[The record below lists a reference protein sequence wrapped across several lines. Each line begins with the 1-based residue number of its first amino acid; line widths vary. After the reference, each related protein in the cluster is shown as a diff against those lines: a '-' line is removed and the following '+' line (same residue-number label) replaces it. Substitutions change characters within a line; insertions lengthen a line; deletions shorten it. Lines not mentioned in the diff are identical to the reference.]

1 MNAKNLRCFL
11 KEMRMMKKKDSRWSR
26 RDFFKITGAAGI
38 GSLVGSIKNYA
49 HASNPSESINSD
61 APTVPTRPFG
71 KSGIDVSILS
81 LGGTYNLKS
90 RQLLLRQA
98 LKMGVTYW
106 DTANS
111 YSGGNS
117 ERGIG
122 KYFARYPEDRQK
134 VFLVTKSGASN
145 PDDLTG
151 HLHASLERMQTSYV
165 DLFFI
170 HGVSDVKDE
179 VNHPGIKK
187 WAERVKGEGKI
198 RLFGFSTHKNME
210 QCLLDGARLSW
221 IDGIMAS
228 YNYRLMNTPAMKKAA
243 DACIQAGI
251 GLTAMKTQA
260 TFFSNFY
267 SDVGKEDETASRLTE
282 QFMGKGYT
290 PEQAKLKAVWENPDI
305 ASICS
310 AMPNLTYLQANVAA
324 ALDKTNL
331 SSEDHRHLEKLAGD
345 TADGYC
351 AGCARLCE
359 SAITANIP
367 ISDVMRYLMYYHN
380 YGNRR
385 QATEKFMRLPQ
396 ISRRRLAESDYSRAE
411 MVCPQKIPIARFMQY
426 AATTFTGRDK
436 G

>member
-1 MNAKNLRCFL
+1 MNKT
-11 KEMRMMKKKDSRWSR
+11 KQHYSR

-38 GSLVGSIKNYA
+38 GTVLGSIDHTANA
-49 HASNPSESINSD
+49 TSDPESAASGLPVVPS
-61 APTVPTRPFG
+61 RPFG
-71 KSGIDVSILS
+71 KTGVKVSILS

-122 KYFARYPEDRQK
+122 KYFARYPEDRK
-134 VFLVTKSGASN
+134 KIFLVTKSRGSD
-145 PDDLTG
+145 PDGLSQ
-151 HLHASLERMQTSYV
+151 HLYTSLERMQTDYV

-170 HGVSDVKDE
+170 HAVSDVNDE
-179 VNHPGIKK
+179 VNRPEIKA
-187 WAERVKGEGKI
+187 WAKRARAEGRI
-198 RLFGFSTHKNME
+198 RFFGFSTHNNMA
-210 QCLLDGARLSW
+210 QCLMDGARLGW

-228 YNYRLMNTPAMKKAA
+228 YNYRLMNTPAMKQAA
-243 DACIQAGI
+243 EAVKQAGI

-260 TFFSNFY
+260 TWISNFY
-267 SDVGKEDETASRLTE
+267 SDVGKQNETASKLTE
-282 QFMGKGYT
+282 QFVARGFT
-290 PEQAKLKAVWENPDI
+290 PEQAKLKVVWENPGI

-324 ALDKTNL
+324 ALDKTRL
-331 SSEDHRHLEKLAGD
+331 SDADHNILNQYARETAG
-345 TADGYC
+345 GYC

-359 SAITANIP
+359 SVMAENIP
-367 ISDVMRYLMYYHN
+367 VSDVMRYLMYYHN
-380 YGNRR
+380 YGRRR
-385 QATEKFMRLPQ
+385 QAVRKFNNIPA
-396 ISRRRLAESDYSRAE
+396 IYRRRLASMDYSKAE
-411 MVCPQKIPIARFMQY
+411 RICPQNIPIASFMQY
-426 AATTFTGRDK
+426 AVKTFADQGQ

>member
-1 MNAKNLRCFL
+1 MNP
-11 KEMRMMKKKDSRWSR
+11 KDNSFSR

-38 GSLVGSIKNYA
+38 GSIAGSMANIA
-49 HASNPSESINSD
+49 RASDSSESG
-61 APTVPTRPFG
+61 APGLSKVPTRPFG
-71 KSGIDVSILS
+71 KTGVNVSILS

-117 ERGIG
+117 ELGIG
-122 KYFARYPEDRQK
+122 KYFARYPDDRRK
-134 VFLVTKSGASN
+134 VFLVTKSGSSD
-145 PDDLTG
+145 PDDLTAD
-151 HLHASLERMQTSYV
+151 LHASLERMQTSSV

-170 HGVSDVKDE
+170 HAVSDVRDE
-179 VNHPGIKK
+179 VDRPAIKA
-187 WAERVKGEGKI
+187 WAERAKGEGKI

-210 QCLLDGARLSW
+210 QCLLDASRLGW

-228 YNYRLMNTPAMKKAA
+228 YNYRLMNKPQMKMAA

-260 TFFSNFY
+260 TFLYNLY
-267 SDVGKEDETASRLTE
+267 SDVFREEESASRLTE
-282 QFMGKGYT
+282 QFMARGFT
-290 PEQAKLKAVWENPDI
+290 PEQAKLKAVWENPHI

-310 AMPNLTYLQANVAA
+310 NTPNLTYLQANVAA
-324 ALDKTNL
+324 ALNKTAL
-331 SSEDHRHLEKLAGD
+331 SFEDHRILNQYAAE
-345 TADGYC
+345 TACGYC

-359 SAITANIP
+359 SSVTADIP

-385 QATEKFMRLPQ
+385 QAAEKFGRILES
-396 ISRRRLAESDYSRAE
+396 SRRRLAEVDYSGAE
-411 MVCPQKIPIARFMQY
+411 RECPQNIPIGQFMQL
-426 AATTFTGRDK
+426 AVDTFSGGRK

>member
-1 MNAKNLRCFL
+1 M
-11 KEMRMMKKKDSRWSR
+11 EKKDHCSR

-38 GSLVGSIKNYA
+38 GSILGSMENTA
-49 HASNPSESINSD
+49 RASSASESD
-61 APTVPTRPFG
+61 TPGLQTVPTRPFG
-71 KSGIDVSILS
+71 KTGVKVSILS

-134 VFLVTKSGASN
+134 VFLVTKSGASD
-145 PDDLTG
+145 PDNMTQ
-151 HLHASLERMQTSYV
+151 HLYTSLERMKTSYI
-165 DLFFI
+165 DLFFM
-170 HGVSDVKDE
+170 HKVSDVKNK
-179 VNHPGIKK
+179 VNRQNIKA
-187 WAERVKGEGKI
+187 WAEKAKAEGKI
-198 RLFGFSTHKNME
+198 RFFGFSTHKNME
-210 QCLLDGARLSW
+210 QCLMDGARLGW
-221 IDGIMAS
+221 IDGIMTS
-228 YNYRLMNTPAMKKAA
+228 YNYRLMNTAAMQKAA
-243 DACIQAGI
+243 NACIQAGI

-260 TFFSNFY
+260 TFLSNFY
-267 SDVGKEDETASRLTE
+267 SDVGKGNETASKLTE
-282 QFMGKGYT
+282 QFIAKGYT
-290 PEQAKLKAVWENPDI
+290 PEQAKLKIVWENPDI

-324 ALDKTNL
+324 ALNKTRL
-331 SSEDHRHLEKLAGD
+331 SFENHRILNQYAGE
-345 TADGYC
+345 TAGGYC

-359 SAITANIP
+359 SAIAENIP
-367 ISDVMRYLMYYHN
+367 VSDVMRYLMYYHN

-385 QATEKFMRLPQ
+385 QAIEKFNKIPEINRQ
-396 ISRRRLAESDYSRAE
+396 RLATTDYSRAE
-411 MVCPQKIPIARFMQY
+411 RICPQKIPIAGYMQH
-426 AATTFTGRDK
+426 AVETFSGSRQ

>member
-1 MNAKNLRCFL
+1 
-11 KEMRMMKKKDSRWSR
+11 MKKKDQQYSR

-38 GSLVGSIKNYA
+38 GSILGSMENTAK
-49 HASNPSESINSD
+49 ASIASASDTPGLPS
-61 APTVPTRPFG
+61 VPTRPFG
-71 KSGIDVSILS
+71 KTGVDVSILS

-122 KYFARYPEDRQK
+122 KYFIRYPEDRKK
-134 VFLVTKSGASN
+134 VFLVSKSGASD
-145 PDDLTG
+145 PDGLSQQLYT
-151 HLHASLERMQTSYV
+151 SLQRLQTSYV

-170 HGVSDVKDE
+170 HGVSDVNDE
-179 VNHPGIKK
+179 VNHPEIKK
-187 WAERVKGEGKI
+187 WAEKAKADGKI
-198 RLFGFSTHKNME
+198 RFFGFSTHRNME
-210 QCLLDGARLSW
+210 QCLMAGARLGW

-228 YNYRLMNTPAMKKAA
+228 YNYRLMHTPAMKKAA

-260 TFFSNFY
+260 TFLSRFY
-267 SDVGKEDETASRLTE
+267 SDVGKGDETASKLTE
-282 QFMGKGYT
+282 QFIAKGYT
-290 PEQAKLKAVWENPDI
+290 PEQAKLKIVWENPDI

-324 ALDKTNL
+324 ALNKTKL
-331 SSEDHRHLEKLAGD
+331 SFEDHRLLNQYAGE
-345 TADGYC
+345 TASGYC

-359 SAITANIP
+359 SAIAENIP
-367 ISDVMRYLMYYHN
+367 VSDIMRYLMYYHN
-380 YGNRR
+380 YGNRW
-385 QATEKFMRLPQ
+385 QATEKFHKLPE
-396 ISRRRLAESDYSRAE
+396 ISRRRLVTTNYSKAES
-411 MVCPQKIPIARFMQY
+411 VCPQKIPIARFMRH
-426 AATTFTGRDK
+426 AVETFSDSHQG
-436 G
+436 

>member
-1 MNAKNLRCFL
+1 MDKKNHQC
-11 KEMRMMKKKDSRWSR
+11 SR

-38 GSLVGSIKNYA
+38 GSLVGSINN
-49 HASNPSESINSD
+49 HAQAADTSESVASD
-61 APTVPTRPFG
+61 TPAVPTRPFG
-71 KSGIDVSILS
+71 KSGVDVSILS

-98 LKMGVTYW
+98 LKLGVTYW

-122 KYFARYPEDRQK
+122 KYFAMYPEDRRK
-134 VFLVTKSGASN
+134 VFLVTKSGALD
-145 PDDLTG
+145 PGDLTED
-151 HLHASLERMQTSYV
+151 LDASLERMQTSYV

-170 HGVSDVKDE
+170 HAVSDVKDE
-179 VNHPGIKK
+179 INQPGIKK
-187 WAERVKGEGKI
+187 WAEKARGEGKI

-210 QCLLDGARLSW
+210 QCLLDASRLGW

-228 YNYRLMNTPAMKKAA
+228 YNYRLMHTPAMKKAS
-243 DACIQAGI
+243 DACIRAGI

-267 SDVGKEDETASRLTE
+267 SDVGKGSETASRLTE

-324 ALDKTNL
+324 AMGKTMLSAADHHILNL
-331 SSEDHRHLEKLAGD
+331 YAAE
-345 TADGYC
+345 TACGYC

-359 SAITANIP
+359 STIAADIP

-380 YGNRR
+380 YGCHR

-396 ISRRRLAESDYSRAE
+396 ISRRRLAEIDYSRAE
-411 MVCPQKIPIARFMQY
+411 KVCPQNIPIGQFMQY
-426 AATTFTGRDK
+426 AIDTFADDRRG
-436 G
+436 

>member
-1 MNAKNLRCFL
+1 L
-11 KEMRMMKKKDSRWSR
+11 KRKDNHLSR
-26 RDFFKITGAAGI
+26 RDFFRISGAAGI
-38 GSLVGSIKNYA
+38 GSIVGSMKKSA
-49 HASNPSESINSD
+49 RASQSSISNTAAS
-61 APTVPTRPFG
+61 TMIPTRPFG
-71 KSGIDVSILS
+71 KTGVNVSMLS

-122 KYFARYPEDRQK
+122 KYFARYPEDRPK
-134 VFLVTKSGASN
+134 VFLVTKSGSSD
-145 PDDLTG
+145 PDDLTED
-151 HLHASLERMQTSYV
+151 LHASLERMHTSYV

-170 HGVSDVKDE
+170 HAVSDVKDE
-179 VNHPGIKK
+179 VNRPGIKK
-187 WAERVKGEGKI
+187 WAERARGEGKI

-210 QCLLDGARLSW
+210 QCLLDASRLGW

-228 YNYRLMNTPAMKKAA
+228 YNYRLMNKAKMKKAA
-243 DACIQAGI
+243 DACVKAGI

-260 TFFSNFY
+260 TFLYNIY
-267 SDVGKEDETASRLTE
+267 SDVAREEKTASMLTE
-282 QFMGKGYT
+282 QFMDKGYT
-290 PEQAKLKAVWENPDI
+290 PEQARLKAVWDNPDI

-324 ALDKTNL
+324 ALGKTRL
-331 SSEDHRHLEKLAGD
+331 SFEDHRILNQYAGQ
-345 TADGYC
+345 TACGYC

-359 SAITANIP
+359 SAVAADIP

-385 QATEKFMRLPQ
+385 QAAAKFKRLPG
-396 ISRRRLAESDYSRAE
+396 ITRRCMADIDYSRAE
-411 MVCPQKIPIARFMQY
+411 RVCPQNIPIGHFMQY
-426 AATTFTGRDK
+426 AVDTFAGGRK

>member
-1 MNAKNLRCFL
+1 M
-11 KEMRMMKKKDSRWSR
+11 EKKDRCSR

-38 GSLVGSIKNYA
+38 GSILGSMDNSA
-49 HASNPSESINSD
+49 RASSASEPDTPGLPS
-61 APTVPTRPFG
+61 VPTRPFG
-71 KSGIDVSILS
+71 KTGVKVSILS

-90 RQLLLRQA
+90 RQLVLRQA

-134 VFLVTKSGASN
+134 VFLVTKSGASD
-145 PDDLTG
+145 PDNMTQ
-151 HLHASLERMQTSYV
+151 HLHTSLERMKTSYI
-165 DLFFI
+165 DLFFM
-170 HGVSDVKDE
+170 HKVSDVKNK
-179 VNHPGIKK
+179 VNRQNIRA
-187 WAERVKGEGKI
+187 WAERAKAEGKI
-198 RLFGFSTHKNME
+198 RFFGFSTHKNME
-210 QCLLDGARLSW
+210 QCLMDGARLGW
-221 IDGIMAS
+221 IDGIMTS
-228 YNYRLMNTPAMKKAA
+228 YNYRLMNTAAMQKAA
-243 DACIQAGI
+243 SACIQAGI

-260 TFFSNFY
+260 TFLSNFY
-267 SDVGKEDETASRLTE
+267 SDVGKGNETASKLTE
-282 QFMGKGYT
+282 QFIAKGFT
-290 PEQAKLKAVWENPDI
+290 PEQAKLKMVWENPDI

-324 ALDKTNL
+324 ALNKTRL
-331 SSEDHRHLEKLAGD
+331 SFEDHRILNQYAGE

-359 SAITANIP
+359 SAIAENIP
-367 ISDVMRYLMYYHN
+367 VSDVMRYLMYYHN

-385 QATEKFMRLPQ
+385 QAIQKFNKIPEINRQ
-396 ISRRRLAESDYSRAE
+396 RLATTDYSRAE
-411 MVCPQKIPIARFMQY
+411 RICPQKIPIAGYMQH
-426 AATTFTGRDK
+426 AVETFSGSRQ

>member
-1 MNAKNLRCFL
+1 
-11 KEMRMMKKKDSRWSR
+11 
-26 RDFFKITGAAGI
+26 
-38 GSLVGSIKNYA
+38 
-49 HASNPSESINSD
+49 
-61 APTVPTRPFG
+61 
-71 KSGIDVSILS
+71 
-81 LGGTYNLKS
+81 
-90 RQLLLRQA
+90 
-98 LKMGVTYW
+98 MGVTYW

-122 KYFARYPEDRQK
+122 KYFSRYPEDRQK
-134 VFLVTKSGASN
+134 VFLVTKSGSSD
-145 PDDLTG
+145 PDDLTED
-151 HLHASLERMQTSYV
+151 LHASLERMQTSYI

-210 QCLLDGARLSW
+210 QCLLDASRLSW

-228 YNYRLMNTPAMKKAA
+228 YNYRLMNTPAMIKAA

-267 SDVGKEDETASRLTE
+267 SDVGKENQTASRLTE

-310 AMPNLTYLQANVAA
+310 AMPNLTYLQANAAA
-324 ALDKTNL
+324 ALDNPKL
-331 SSEDHRHLEKLAGD
+331 SSEDHRLLEQFAGE

-359 SAITANIP
+359 STIAAEIP

-385 QATEKFMRLPQ
+385 QATEKFKRLPQ
-396 ISRRRLAESDYSRAE
+396 ISRRRLAEFDYSRAE
-411 MVCPQKIPIARFMQY
+411 RVCPQNIPIAQFMRY
-426 AATTFTGRDK
+426 AVNTFTGRDK
-436 G
+436 

>member
-1 MNAKNLRCFL
+1 M
-11 KEMRMMKKKDSRWSR
+11 EKKDSHWSR

-38 GSLVGSIKNYA
+38 GSIVGSMKKSA
-49 HASNPSESINSD
+49 RASQPSISD
-61 APTVPTRPFG
+61 TAASTVVPTRPFG
-71 KSGIDVSILS
+71 KTGVSVSILS

-98 LKMGVTYW
+98 LKLGVTYW

-122 KYFARYPEDRQK
+122 KYFAKYPEDRRK
-134 VFLVTKSGASN
+134 VFLVTKSGASD
-145 PDDLTG
+145 PDDLTED
-151 HLHASLERMQTSYV
+151 LYASLERMQTSYI

-170 HGVSDVKDE
+170 HSVSDVKDE
-179 VNHPGIKK
+179 INQPGIKK
-187 WAERVKGEGKI
+187 WAEKARGEGKI

-210 QCLLDGARLSW
+210 QCLLDASRLGW

-228 YNYRLMNTPAMKKAA
+228 YNYRLMHTPAMKKAS
-243 DACIQAGI
+243 DACIRAGI

-267 SDVGKEDETASRLTE
+267 SDVGKGSETASRLTE

-324 ALDKTNL
+324 AMGKTRLSAADHHILNL
-331 SSEDHRHLEKLAGD
+331 YAAE
-345 TADGYC
+345 TACGYC

-359 SAITANIP
+359 STITADIP

-380 YGNRR
+380 YGYHR

-396 ISRRRLAESDYSRAE
+396 ISRRRLAEIDYSQAE
-411 MVCPQKIPIARFMQY
+411 KGCPQNIPIGQFMQY
-426 AATTFTGRDK
+426 AIDTFAEDRK

>member
-1 MNAKNLRCFL
+1 
-11 KEMRMMKKKDSRWSR
+11 MKKKDHHYSR

-38 GSLVGSIKNYA
+38 GSILGSMENTAK
-49 HASNPSESINSD
+49 ASIASASDTPGLPS
-61 APTVPTRPFG
+61 VPTRPFG
-71 KSGIDVSILS
+71 KTGVDVSILS

-134 VFLVTKSGASN
+134 VFLVTKSGASD
-145 PDDLTG
+145 PDNMTQ
-151 HLHASLERMQTSYV
+151 HLYTSLERMKTTYI
-165 DLFFI
+165 DLFFM
-170 HGVSDVKDE
+170 HKVSDVKNK
-179 VNHPGIKK
+179 VNRQNIKA
-187 WAERVKGEGKI
+187 WAEKAKAEGKI
-198 RLFGFSTHKNME
+198 RFFGFSTHKNME
-210 QCLLDGARLSW
+210 QCLMDGARLGW

-228 YNYRLMNTPAMKKAA
+228 YNYRLMNTAAMKKAA
-243 DACIQAGI
+243 GACIDAGI

-260 TFFSNFY
+260 TFLSNFY
-267 SDVGKEDETASRLTE
+267 SDVGQSSETASRLTE
-282 QFMGKGYT
+282 QFIAKGFT
-290 PEQAKLKAVWENPDI
+290 PEQAKLKMVWENADI

-324 ALDKTNL
+324 ALNKTKL
-331 SSEDHRHLEKLAGD
+331 SFEDHRILDQFTAETAG
-345 TADGYC
+345 GYC
-351 AGCARLCE
+351 TGCARLCE
-359 SAITANIP
+359 SAIAENIP
-367 ISDVMRYLMYYHN
+367 VSDVMRYLMYYHN

-385 QATEKFMRLPQ
+385 QAIHKFNALSENIQ
-396 ISRRRLAESDYSRAE
+396 KRLATTDYSKAE
-411 MVCPQKIPIARFMQY
+411 SICPQKIPIAGFMQH
-426 AATTFTGRDK
+426 AIETFSGRHQ